1 MVDPS
6 PAFQSRGSRRTV
18 VLVAAATV
26 DTDLQSQPSLPRLGT
41 DALMVPALKSRAKI
55 TRSLPRPGDRW
66 LHYFFKQHQRRAG
79 LNSRSAA
86 GRSTSQSL
94 LKKACLYAFF
104 ALFPLFAFFAS
115 SAPFAMRPDLK
126 TGREIIFRDIAKAA
140 GIHFVHDNAAT
151 AEKYLIETMGSGCGW
166 IDYDADGLLDLYL
179 VNGAATRL
187 YKPKKPLRSALYRNK
202 GDGTFTDVTEKAGVG
217 AEGLFGMGVA
227 VGDYDNDG
235 YPDLMVLGYDRSIL
249 YHNNRNGTFSDVT
262 ERAGVANKGKWA
274 SSAAWFD
281 YDRDGKL
288 DLAIANYVAWSP
300 DNNIWCG
307 DEKPGYRGYCHPNK
321 FRGQKPTLYRNNGDG
336 AFTDV
341 TETSKVG
348 AQASSG
354 LGIVTFDFDHDG
366 WQDIFIANDANPN
379 FLFRNNHDGSFSEIA
394 LQGGVAVSEDGK
406 AEAGMGTDAADID
419 GDGWL
424 DVFVTHLDLEH
435 ARLYRNL
442 CDGSFEDATFAAK
455 LGYATFRY
463 SGFGAL
469 FIDYDN
475 DGARDIFMA
484 NGHILD
490 NIELYHAETRYAEP
504 KLLYRNNGRGA
515 FENVSDKLGP
525 DLQLPRVSRGAA
537 IADVD
542 NDGDLDV
549 LVSNNGQEP
558 QLLLNEGGGNHWLE
572 VALIGVRSNRDGVG
586 ARVKIVSGDLVLHD
600 QRKGGRSYQSA
611 HDSRLSFG
619 LGMRKKIEQVEIRW
633 PSGAVD
639 TLKNIEAD
647 RVITVKESVGLIT
660 QSYPSWGIDRKR

>member
-1 MVDPS
+1 MRERKIKICRTTLLFFF
-6 PAFQSRGSRRTV
+6 PAFFCMTF
-18 VLVAAATV
+18 L
-26 DTDLQSQPSLPRLGT
+26 LLP
-41 DALMVPALKSRAKI
+41 AS
-55 TRSLPRPGDRW
+55 
-66 LHYFFKQHQRRAG
+66 
-79 LNSRSAA
+79 
-86 GRSTSQSL
+86 
-94 LKKACLYAFF
+94 KANN
-104 ALFPLFAFFAS
+104 
-115 SAPFAMRPDLK
+115 

-140 GIHFVHDNAAT
+140 GIHFIHDNAAT
-151 AEKYLIETMGSGCGW
+151 AEKYLIETMGAGCGW
-166 IDYDADGLLDLYL
+166 IDYNADGLPDLYMS
-179 VNGAATRL
+179 NGAATRL
-187 YKPKKPLRSALYRNK
+187 YKPKKPLRSALYRNN

-235 YPDLMVLGYDRSIL
+235 YPDLLALGYDRSIL
-249 YHNNRNGTFSDVT
+249 YHNDRDGTFSDVT
-262 ERAGVANKGKWA
+262 NRAGVANKGKLA

-288 DLAIANYVAWSP
+288 DLAIANYVDWSP

-321 FRGQKPTLYRNNGDG
+321 FRGQKPTLYCNNGDG
-336 AFTDV
+336 SFTDV
-341 TETSKVG
+341 TETSGIG
-348 AQASSG
+348 ARASSG
-354 LGIVTFDFDHDG
+354 LGVVTLDFDHDG

-379 FLFRNNHDGSFSEIA
+379 FLFRNNRDGSFSEIA
-394 LQGGVAVSEDGK
+394 LQAGVAVSEDGK

-424 DVFVTHLDLEH
+424 DIFITHLDLEH

-442 CDGSFEDATFAAK
+442 SDGSFEDATFAAK

-490 NIELYHAETRYAEP
+490 NIQLYHAETRYAEP
-504 KLLYRNNGRGA
+504 KLMYRNTGRGI

-537 IADVD
+537 VADVD

-558 QLLLNEGGGNHWLE
+558 QLLLNEGGASNHWLE
-572 VALIGVRSNRDGVG
+572 VALVGVRSNRDGVG
-586 ARVKIVSGDLVLHD
+586 ARVKVVSGGLVSYD

-611 HDSRLSFG
+611 QDSRLHFG
-619 LGMRKKIEQVEIRW
+619 LGAMNKIDTIEIQW
-633 PSGAVD
+633 PSGSVD
-639 TLKNIEAD
+639 TLKNVDAD
-647 RVITVKESVGLIT
+647 RVITVKEGVGLIP
-660 QSYPSWGIDRKR
+660 QSYPRWGGDRKR

>member
-1 MVDPS
+1 M
-6 PAFQSRGSRRTV
+6 RI
-18 VLVAAATV
+18 
-26 DTDLQSQPSLPRLGT
+26 
-41 DALMVPALKSRAKI
+41 PALK
-55 TRSLPRPGDRW
+55 
-66 LHYFFKQHQRRAG
+66 RRASFK
-79 LNSRSAA
+79 SRSAA
-86 GRSTSQSL
+86 GRPTSQVL
-94 LKKACLYAFF
+94 MKKAGLYAFF
-104 ALFPLFAFFAS
+104 ALFAFFAS
-115 SAPFAMRPDLK
+115 SAPFAKSYPK
-126 TGREIIFRDIAKAA
+126 EGGIIFRDIAKAA

-179 VNGAATRL
+179 VNSAATRL
-187 YKPKKPLRSALYRNK
+187 YKPKKPLRGALYRNN

-235 YPDLMVLGYDRSIL
+235 YPDLMALGYDRSIL
-249 YHNNRNGTFSDVT
+249 YHNNRDGTFSDVT

-281 YDRDGKL
+281 YDRDGRL

-321 FRGQKPTLYRNNGDG
+321 FRGQKPTLYHNNGDG
-336 AFTDV
+336 TFSDV
-341 TETSKVG
+341 TEASKIG
-348 AQASSG
+348 AHASSG

-379 FLFRNNHDGSFSEIA
+379 FLFRNNRDGSFSEMA
-394 LQGGVAVSEDGK
+394 LQAGIAVSEDGK
-406 AEAGMGTDAADID
+406 AEAGMGIDAADID
-419 GDGWL
+419 GDGWT
-424 DVFVTHLDLEH
+424 DVFITHLDLEH
-435 ARLYRNL
+435 ARLYRYL
-442 CDGSFEDATFAAK
+442 SDGAFEDATFAAK

-490 NIELYHAETRYAEP
+490 NIELYHAETRYSEP
-504 KLLYRNNGRGA
+504 KLLYRNTGRGI
-515 FENVSDKLGP
+515 FENVSNKLGP

-537 IADVD
+537 LADVD

-558 QLLLNEGGGNHWLE
+558 QLLLNDGGASNHWLE

-586 ARVKIVSGDLVLHD
+586 ARVKVVSGDLVSHD

-611 HDSRLSFG
+611 QDPRLHFG
-619 LGMRKKIEQVEIRW
+619 LGPRNKIDLIEIQW
-633 PSGAVD
+633 PSGSVD
-639 TLKNIEAD
+639 TLKNVEAD
-647 RVITVKESVGLIT
+647 RVITVKEGVGLIP
-660 QSYPSWGIDRKR
+660 QSYPRWGIDRKR

>member
-1 MVDPS
+1 MT
-6 PAFQSRGSRRTV
+6 RKIKTCRTT
-18 VLVAAATV
+18 L
-26 DTDLQSQPSLPRLGT
+26 L
-41 DALMVPALKSRAKI
+41 
-55 TRSLPRPGDRW
+55 
-66 LHYFFKQHQRRAG
+66 FFCP
-79 LNSRSAA
+79 
-86 GRSTSQSL
+86 TFFCMTL
-94 LKKACLYAFF
+94 L
-104 ALFPLFAFFAS
+104 LFPS
-115 SAPFAMRPDLK
+115 SKANNTDR
-126 TGREIIFRDIAKAA
+126 GIIFRDIAKTA

-179 VNGAATRL
+179 VNSAATRL
-187 YKPKKPLRSALYRNK
+187 YKPKKPLRGALYRNN
-202 GDGTFTDVTEKAGVG
+202 GDGTFTDVTDKAGVG

-321 FRGQKPTLYRNNGDG
+321 FRGQKPTLYHNKGDG

-341 TETSKVG
+341 TETSGIG
-348 AQASSG
+348 AHASSG
-354 LGIVTFDFDHDG
+354 LGIVTFDFDNDG
-366 WQDIFIANDANPN
+366 WQDVFIANDANPN
-379 FLFRNNHDGSFSEIA
+379 FLFRNDHDGRFSEMA
-394 LQGGVAVSEDGK
+394 LQAGVAVSEDGK

-419 GDGWL
+419 GDGWS
-424 DVFVTHLDLEH
+424 DVFITHLDLEH

-442 CDGSFEDATFAAK
+442 SGGSFEDATFAAK

-469 FIDYDN
+469 FTDYDN

-515 FENVSDKLGP
+515 FDNLSDKLGP

-537 IADVD
+537 MADVD

-558 QLLLNEGGGNHWLE
+558 QLLLNEGGAGNHWLE

-586 ARVKIVSGDLVLHD
+586 ARVKVVSGDLVSYD

-619 LGMRKKIEQVEIRW
+619 LGARSKIDLVEVRW

-647 RVITVKESVGLIT
+647 RVITVKESLGLIP
-660 QSYPSWGIDRKR
+660 QSYPRWGIDRKR